1 MNKAI
6 LTSMLSAVFVITGCA
21 QTSVLD
27 KADKAAEIKQA
38 NTAVEAK
45 ISTPFDEEQAR
56 KAMESGNSSL
66 RGVLFHRIR
75 AKTSYPGEQITA
87 VKAAAV
93 YAPNVTIYLY
103 PLTEHLKEQRR
114 LENDNRKKRMRSD
127 TVQLTSY
134 MADQRM
140 FKYMRHTKTD
150 EQGRYMFNDLKPGR
164 YYLLADSYIVN
175 STEFKLVEV
184 GTSVASDGVYTV
196 EGKHYRKE
204 YYPVQTQVDYES
216 EVEIKT
222 GQKELKLDSG
232 MYIFR

>member
-1 MNKAI
+1 MS
-6 LTSMLSAVFVITGCA
+6 TSLIAGCA

-38 NTAVEAK
+38 NTAIETK

-56 KAMESGNSSL
+56 KAMEPGSSSI

-75 AKTSYPGEQITA
+75 AKTGYAGEKIA
-87 VKAAAV
+87 SVKAAAV

-114 LENDNRKKRMRSD
+114 LENENKKKRMRSNS
-127 TVQLTSY
+127 VQLTNY
-134 MADQRM
+134 IADKRM
-140 FKYMRHTKTD
+140 FNYMRHTKTD
-150 EQGRYMFNDLKPGR
+150 ELGRYFFTDLKPGR
-164 YYLLADSYIVN
+164 YYLLADSYVVN

-184 GTSVASDGVYTV
+184 GTSVATDGLYTV

-204 YYPVQTQVDYES
+204 YYPVQTWVDYES

-232 MYIFR
+232 MSIFK